1 MRPGKS
7 RRMLGRRVFVIGTPM
22 LALGACGDGRDKPS
36 PELSLPTRTVDGRII
51 VRGQG
56 LSYAIRGP
64 DGWSARSVRG
74 ADLSTRST
82 VTVAD
87 LSPTD
92 GSPVSISGQI
102 RTKNRAIS
110 SIATWIERVSQV
122 RAAEDEGFVLSRAG
136 AVRTGDGHTG
146 ELVVLDNAR
155 PAGGP
160 GSSVDYEAVVLI
172 DELRAIAEIF
182 LTTKTRELRD
192 RHLATL
198 RAIAA
203 TYGPAV

>member
-1 MRPGKS
+1 
-7 RRMLGRRVFVIGTPM
+7 MLRRRVFVIGMPM
-22 LALGACGDGRDKPS
+22 LALGACGDNSDKRPA
-36 PELSLPTRTVDGRII
+36 EALLPTRTVDGRII

-56 LSYAIRGP
+56 LAYAIRGP

-74 ADLSTRST
+74 ADLSTKST

-102 RTKNRAIS
+102 RTKNRQFS
-110 SIATWIERVSQV
+110 SIATWIDSVT
-122 RAAEDEGFVLSRAG
+122 RARTADDEGFVLSHAG
-136 AVRTGDGHTG
+136 PVQTAGGRTG
-146 ELVVLDNAR
+146 ELLVLDSSKSAN
-155 PAGGP
+155 GP
-160 GSSVDYEAVVLI
+160 GSSIDYEAVVLI
-172 DELRAIAEIF
+172 DEPRAIAEIF

-192 RHLATL
+192 RHLSTL
-198 RAIAA
+198 RAIAE